1 MRAMS
6 PRPRDPLR
14 LLAALAL
21 AAALLALTGP
31 AAAFCG
37 FYVGGADKKLYNNAT
52 IVVLMREGTRTV
64 LSMQNNYQGPPDDF
78 AMVVPVPVVL
88 QKENVRTLPRE
99 VFDAVDRAAAPR
111 LVEYWEEDP
120 CPPPDLSRR
129 VYESASMSDAAPPP
143 GASLGVKVEAEFVV
157 GEYNVV
163 ILSAEDAL
171 GLDTWLR
178 RESYKIPEGAEATL
192 RPYVE
197 GGMKFFVAKVI
208 ASKVAFKDGQA
219 MLSPL
224 RFHYDSE
231 GFSLPIRL
239 GLVNSSGT
247 QDLLIHI
254 LAQKRYE
261 VANYP
266 NVTIPTNLDVAEEAR
281 DRFGEFYAAL
291 FDETLKQHPGSVVT
305 EYAWSAS
312 SCDPCPGPVLSGAE
326 LETLGLDALRAAQD
340 RPAQWWPNLVLTR
353 LHARYTKEA
362 LGQDLVFREAPPI
375 QGGQE
380 IRDRQG
386 ALSTGAQ
393 PSTWGSNSFQ
403 GRYAI
408 RHPWKGPITCL
419 SPKRGVWGG
428 PPDGLDKQSGTKPAR
443 DLAFAPR
450 GKASLASFL
459 VSDAADLGIRAEGA
473 TPTGAP
479 WTVWTWAK
487 LSIMTLIAAAIG
499 LFVWR
504 RRRRARGAASP

>member
-1 MRAMS
+1 MS
-6 PRPRDPLR
+6 PRPRESLR
-14 LLAALAL
+14 LLASLAIVMALSALA
-21 AAALLALTGP
+21 GP

-52 IVVLMREGTRTV
+52 VVVLMREGTRTV

-88 QKENVRTLPRE
+88 QKENVKTLARE
-99 VFDAVDRAAAPR
+99 VFDLVDRAAAPR
-111 LVEYWEEDP
+111 LVEYWEQDP
-120 CPPPDLSRR
+120 CPPPDLRMRR
-129 VYESASMSDAAPPP
+129 DESAPMAAAAAPA
-143 GASLGVKVEAEFVV
+143 GSATAASLGVKIEAEFVV

-178 RESYKIPEGAEATL
+178 REGYKIPEGAEPVL
-192 RPYVE
+192 RPYVAA
-197 GGMKFFVAKVI
+197 GMKFFVARVI

-231 GFSLPIRL
+231 TFSLPIRL

-247 QDLLIHI
+247 QDLLVHI
-254 LAQKRYE
+254 LSQTRYE

-266 NVTIPTNLDVAEEAR
+266 NVTIPTNLDVSEEAR

-291 FDETLKQHPGSVVT
+291 FDRTLEKHPGSVVT
-305 EYAWSAS
+305 EYSWNAG
-312 SCDPCPGPVLSGAE
+312 SCDPCPGPALSYRE
-326 LETLGLDALRAAQD
+326 ISTLGGDVM
-340 RPAQWWPNLVLTR
+340 PSGGWSGNVVLTR

-362 LGQDLVFREAPPI
+362 LGQDLVFRAAPGI

-380 IRDRQG
+380 SRDREG
-386 ALSTGAQ
+386 ALSTEAQ
-393 PSTWGSNSFQ
+393 PASWNSFQ

-408 RHPWKGPITCL
+408 RHPWTGPITCL
-419 SPKRGVWGG
+419 SPQRGRWGG
-428 PPDGLDKQSGTKPAR
+428 PPPGAGVAPGVKPAR

-450 GKASLASFL
+450 GKTTLASFL
-459 VSDAADLGIRAEGA
+459 VSDFAGLGIRAEGA
-473 TPTGAP
+473 RPTAAP
-479 WTVWTWAK
+479 WNAWTWAK
-487 LSIMTLIAAAIG
+487 LLTAGLIVAGVA
-499 LFVWR
+499 FVWWR
-504 RRRRARGAASP
+504 KRRAKGAAST